1 MTFTLPRLLALGAL
15 IAVLLYAA
23 VMCWVY
29 LRQEK
34 LLFAPVPLASD
45 HPFRVDADVHEL
57 SVPVPGA
64 TLSVLHLRLAQPKGV
79 VFFLHGNAGN
89 LDTWFVNTA
98 LYRELNYDLV
108 MLDYR
113 GFGKST
119 GQIESE
125 AQLHADVDA
134 VWAFVADRYQKG
146 VVRVALGR
154 SLGTALAARWAVQ
167 HQPEL
172 TVLVSPYC
180 SMTDMAKEHFPF
192 VPSRLLRYPLT
203 TCDYMAQL
211 RQPALLIHGEK
222 DALIS
227 PQHSERIQARA
238 PHARLLRI
246 EQAAHNDVHQFDA
259 YTQALHDSLEQLRT
273 TNNQLVTKSHPG

>member
-1 MTFTLPRLLALGAL
+1 MTFTLSRLLALGAL
-15 IAVLLYAA
+15 TAVLLYAA
-23 VMCWVY
+23 AMWWVY

-34 LLFAPVPLASD
+34 LLFAPEPLASG
-45 HPFRVDADVHEL
+45 HQFSVDADVHEL

-64 TLSVLHLRLAQPKGV
+64 TLSVLQLRLAKPKGV

-119 GQIESE
+119 GQIDSE

-134 VWAFVADRYQKG
+134 VWASVADRYQG

-154 SLGTALAARWAVQ
+154 SLGTALAARWAVK
-167 HQPEL
+167 HQSEL

-180 SMTDMAKEHFPF
+180 SMTDMAREHFPF
-192 VPSRLLRYPLT
+192 VPSRLLRYPLA

-211 RQPALLIHGEK
+211 RTPALLIHGEK

-227 PQHSERIQARA
+227 LQHSERIAARA
-238 PHARLLRI
+238 PQARLIRI
-246 EQAAHNDVHQFDA
+246 GQAGHNDVHQFDK
-259 YTQALHDSLEQLRT
+259 YTQALRDSLGALGT
-273 TNNQLVTKSHPG
+273 TNNQLVTKSRSD

>member
-1 MTFTLPRLLALGAL
+1 MTFTFPRLLAVLAL

-23 VMCWVY
+23 AIWWIY
-29 LRQEK
+29 LKQEK
-34 LLFAPVPLASD
+34 LLFAPTPLASG
-45 HPFRVDADVHEL
+45 HQFNVGGDVHEL
-57 SVPVPGA
+57 SITVPGA
-64 TLSVLHLRLAQPKGV
+64 TLSVLQLRLPKPKGV

-89 LDTWFVNTA
+89 LDTWFVNTG

-134 VWAFVADRYQKG
+134 VWAAVADRYQG
-146 VVRVALGR
+146 LARVVLGR
-154 SLGTALAARWAVQ
+154 SLGSALAARWAVK
-167 HQPEL
+167 HRPEL

-180 SMTDMAKEHFPF
+180 SMTDLAKEHFPL
-192 VPSRLLRYPLT
+192 VPTGLLRYPLT

-211 RQPALLIHGEK
+211 HKPALLIHGEK

-227 PQHSERIQARA
+227 PHHSERIQARA
-238 PHARLLRI
+238 PQVRLLLI

-259 YTQALHDSLEQLRT
+259 YTQALRDALAPL
-273 TNNQLVTKSHPG
+273 

>member
-1 MTFTLPRLLALGAL
+1 MTFTLPRVLALITL
-15 IAVLLYAA
+15 IGLSLYAA
-23 VMCWVY
+23 AIWWVY

-34 LLFAPVPLASD
+34 LLFSPEPLANS
-45 HPFRVDADVHEL
+45 HRFSVDEDVHEL
-57 SVPVPGA
+57 SVTVPGA
-64 TLSVLHLRLAQPKGV
+64 TLSVLQLRLPKPKGV

-113 GFGKST
+113 GYGKST

-134 VWAFVADRYQKG
+134 VWAFVAERYQG
-146 VVRVALGR
+146 VARVALGR
-154 SLGTALAARWAVQ
+154 SLGTALAARWAIK

-180 SMTDMAKEHFPF
+180 SMTDIAKQHFPL

-211 RQPALLIHGEK
+211 RKPALLIHGGK
-222 DALIS
+222 DTLIP
-227 PQHSERIQARA
+227 PQHSERIQART
-238 PHARLLRI
+238 PQARLLLI
-246 EQAAHNDVHQFDA
+246 EDAAHNDVHQFET
-259 YTQALHDSLEQLRT
+259 YTKVLRDSLGALNP
-273 TNNQLVTKSHPG
+273 TNNQFVTKSHPD

>member
-15 IAVLLYAA
+15 IIVLFYAA
-23 VMCWVY
+23 AMWWVY

-34 LLFAPVPLASD
+34 LLFAPEPLESN
-45 HPFRVDADVHEL
+45 HPFSVDADVHEL

-64 TLSVLHLRLAQPKGV
+64 TLSVLHLRLPNPKGV

-89 LDTWFVNTA
+89 LDTWFINTA

-113 GFGKST
+113 GYGKSS

-134 VWAFVADRYQKG
+134 VWATIADRYKG
-146 VVRVALGR
+146 LVRVVLGR
-154 SLGTALAARWAVQ
+154 SLGTALAARWAVK
-167 HQPEL
+167 HQPDL

-180 SMTDMAKEHFPF
+180 SMTALAREHFPF
-192 VPSRLLRYPLT
+192 VPSPLLRYPLS
-203 TCDYMAQL
+203 TCDDMAQL
-211 RQPALLIHGEK
+211 HRPALLIHGEK
-222 DALIS
+222 DTLIS
-227 PQHSERIQARA
+227 PQHSESIQARA
-238 PHARLLRI
+238 PQARLLRI
-246 EQAAHNDVHQFDA
+246 EQAAHNDVHQFDI
-259 YTQALHDSLEQLRT
+259 YTQALRDSLGALNR

>member
-1 MTFTLPRLLALGAL
+1 MTFTLPRILAMAAL
-15 IAVLLYAA
+15 IALLLYAA
-23 VMCWVY
+23 AIWWIY
-29 LRQEK
+29 LKQEK
-34 LLFAPVPLASD
+34 LLFAPTPLARD
-45 HPFRVDADVHEL
+45 HQFSVDTDVHEL
-57 SVPVPGA
+57 SVTVPGA
-64 TLSVLHLRLAQPKGV
+64 TLSVLHLRLPKPKGV

-89 LDTWFVNTA
+89 LETWFVSTH

-134 VWAFVADRYQKG
+134 VWAAVADRYQG
-146 VVRVALGR
+146 VPRVAFGR
-154 SLGTALAARWAVQ
+154 SLGSALAARWAVK
-167 HQPEL
+167 HRSEL

-180 SMTDMAKEHFPF
+180 SMTEMAKEHYPL

-211 RQPALLIHGEK
+211 DKPALLIHGEK

-227 PQHSERIQARA
+227 PQHSERIAARA

-246 EQAAHNDVHQFDA
+246 EQAAHNDIHQFDT
-259 YTQALHDSLEQLRT
+259 YTQALRDLLGALQVSGDHF
-273 TNNQLVTKSHPG
+273 VTKLHPD

>member
-1 MTFTLPRLLALGAL
+1 MMFTLPRLLALVAL

-23 VMCWVY
+23 ALWWVY
-29 LRQEK
+29 LQQEK
-34 LLFAPVPLASD
+34 LLFAPTPLASGHQFSLD
-45 HPFRVDADVHEL
+45 GDVHEL
-57 SVPVPGA
+57 TVPVPGA
-64 TLSVLHLRLAQPKGV
+64 ALSVLHLRLAKPKGV

-108 MLDYR
+108 MMDYR
-113 GFGKST
+113 GYGKST
-119 GQIESE
+119 GRIQSE

-134 VWAFVADRYQKG
+134 VWAFVAHRYQG

-154 SLGTALAARWAVQ
+154 SLGTALAARWAVK
-167 HQPEL
+167 HQPDL

-180 SMTDMAKEHFPF
+180 SMTDLAKEHFPL

-211 RQPALLIHGEK
+211 HKPALLIHGDK
-222 DALIS
+222 DTLIS

-238 PHARLLRI
+238 AQAQLIRI
-246 EQAAHNDVHQFDA
+246 EQAAHNDVHQFDI
-259 YTQALHDSLEQLRT
+259 YTQAVRESLGTLQRAGD
-273 TNNQLVTKSHPG
+273 QLVTKSHPY